1 MLLKNTTWFA
11 AFFLMMAIMSNC
23 YAINTTLVVG
33 DYASSEHDDPSGDSV
48 FTDNSHNFG
57 QTIAIHKETA
67 LRQIT
72 VFNWSG
78 IQYVMEMFCNGSGN
92 HTYLQLTHNYISAGK
107 SYNGHPLYK
116 TSIPGFY
123 FTIEMTFLQPAE
135 NMTSSTFWFDKTS
148 TPITSEFT
156 EFPSACS
163 RTNVYSNLGKLMYGL
178 KIYAYVD
185 SDFAPTEAQLQSF
198 TLSKNGDSDFYID
211 NPGSGL
217 SNYKMKFNLAAT
229 GLKAVWPTCSAS
241 TISGTNVSGSTVKLG
256 SFYPKQIMEG
266 LSPTKFQINLSSC
279 QYINNIEVKLASNN
293 VGTKNTSLL
302 TNNSTSNTKA
312 SGIGV
317 LIEGLKSSSS
327 AQMVLKPNDSSSIY
341 KDTTNNTGDGSPVGS
356 ATKSLYFQA
365 TLKPDGDNPTIN
377 PGDFKATA
385 QFSIT
390 YP

>member
-1 MLLKNTTWFA
+1 MVCRLFPDDGYHVQLLCHKYYPGRWR
-11 AFFLMMAIMSNC
+11 LR
-23 YAINTTLVVG
+23 
-33 DYASSEHDDPSGDSV
+33 SSEHDGPSGDSV

-266 LSPTKFQINLSSC
+266 CRRPSSRSISPP
-279 QYINNIEVKLASNN
+279 A
-293 VGTKNTSLL
+293 
-302 TNNSTSNTKA
+302 STSIILKLNWPVIM
-312 SGIGV
+312 SGR
-317 LIEGLKSSSS
+317 KT
-327 AQMVLKPNDSSSIY
+327 PRY
-341 KDTTNNTGDGSPVGS
+341 
-356 ATKSLYFQA
+356 
-365 TLKPDGDNPTIN
+365 
-377 PGDFKATA
+377 
-385 QFSIT
+385 
-390 YP
+390 

>member
-1 MLLKNTTWFA
+1 MNIKTKWFA
-11 AFFLMMAIMSNC
+11 AFFLMMAIMTNC
-23 YAINTTLVVG
+23 YAMNTTLVVG
-33 DYASSEHDDPSGDSV
+33 NVSTSEANGPTGDSV
-48 FTDNSHNFG
+48 FTDTGHNFG

-67 LRQIT
+67 LRQIA
-72 VFNWSG
+72 VFDWSG
-78 IQYVMEMFCNGSGN
+78 TQYVTEVYCNGSGN
-92 HTYLQLTHNYISAGK
+92 RTYLQLTHNYISANK
-107 SYNGHPLYK
+107 TYNGHPLYK

-123 FTIEMTFLQPAE
+123 FTIQMTFLQPAM
-135 NMTSSTFWFDKTS
+135 NMTSSSFWFDKTT
-148 TPITSEFT
+148 TPITSEFSQAVSNCDKT
-156 EFPSACS
+156 EHY
-163 RTNVYSNLGKLMYGL
+163 TNLGVLMYGL

-185 SDFAPTEAQLQSF
+185 SDFAPTAAQLQSF

-217 SNYKMKFNLAAT
+217 LNYKMKFNLAAT

-266 LSPTKFQINLSSC
+266 LSPNKFQINLSSC
-279 QYINNIEVKLASNN
+279 QYINNIEVKLVSNN
-293 VGTKNTSLL
+293 IGTKNTSLL
-302 TNNSTSNTKA
+302 TNNSTSKTKA

-365 TLKPDGDNPTIN
+365 TLKPDGDSPTIN

>member
-1 MLLKNTTWFA
+1 MNFKKAKWFA
-11 AFFLMMAIMSNC
+11 AFFLMMAIMPNG

-33 DYASSEHDDPSGDSV
+33 NKGEGDGPTGDSV
-48 FTDNSHNFG
+48 FTDSSHSFG

-67 LRQIT
+67 LRQVA
-72 VFNWSG
+72 VFDWSG
-78 IQYVMEMFCNGSGN
+78 TQYVTEVYCNGGGN

-123 FTIEMTFLQPAE
+123 FTINMTFLQPAT
-135 NMTSSTFWFDKTS
+135 NMTSDTFWFDKTS
-148 TPITSEFT
+148 TTLPSEFT
-156 EFPSACS
+156 QTTSKCNKNE
-163 RTNVYSNLGKLMYGL
+163 YSHLGSLMYGL

-185 SDFAPTEAQLQSF
+185 SDFAPTEAQLNNF

-217 SNYKMKFNLAAT
+217 LNYKIKFNLAAT

-266 LSPTKFQINLSSC
+266 LSPVKFQINLASC

-293 VGTKNTSLL
+293 IGTKNTSLL
-302 TNNSTSNTKA
+302 TNNSTSTTKA

-317 LIEGLKSSSS
+317 LIEGLKNSVS
-327 AQMVLKPNDSSSIY
+327 AQMVLKPNDSNSIY

-365 TLKPDGDNPTIN
+365 TLKPDGDNPTIS

-385 QFSIT
+385 QFSMT